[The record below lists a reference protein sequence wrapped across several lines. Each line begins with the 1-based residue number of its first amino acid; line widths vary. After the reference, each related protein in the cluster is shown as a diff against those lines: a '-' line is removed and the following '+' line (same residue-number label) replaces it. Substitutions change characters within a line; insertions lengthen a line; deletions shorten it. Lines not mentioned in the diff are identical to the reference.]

1 MRRPPGA
8 AVFLVSVAFAL
19 FSESAQTANVAA
31 DPFDDPQLPA
41 SDPISDDNLLLVE
54 VALDQ
59 LSLTDAMTA
68 YDAPGGLLIPV
79 GELAR
84 LLDVD
89 ITVQMG
95 ERRIVGTI
103 GEARRPVLVD
113 KDNAIVRV
121 AGSTQLLLAGDMV
134 VGANDIYVRS
144 YLLEKFLPVK
154 VRFDSAGLRL
164 VLTALEPLPI
174 QSRLDRLKR
183 LRGLSPGGG
192 GGADEVYRIRSTPK
206 LFTLPSFDVSL
217 DAGGQSE
224 TPHTPYRYDVRA
236 GGDLLFSNFQGY
248 LGSDEKGRPVNARAL
263 LERRDAS
270 GHALGPLGFTR
281 VSAGDI
287 YTPALPLGP
296 RSQAGRG
303 LSFSTA
309 PLTQQSVFGRI
320 DLRGELPLGYDV
332 ELYVNDVLR
341 SGQSTPVQG
350 RYEFRDVPLI
360 RGINIIRIVA
370 YGPRGERSEE
380 VKVVNVGGGQL
391 EKGQFVVD
399 FGAAQQ
405 QRSLI
410 EFNSRDSSVITSPG
424 VGDLRLAMNILYGL
438 SETVTLAG
446 GLGSYSPTGLGQRRV
461 ATGGIR
467 TSIRGIATQLDVA
480 RDDRNGTAYA
490 VGLASE
496 YKGVSGV
503 LRHSEYRGA
512 FVDETTPRG
521 GDGRALER
529 SSEVDLDWQ
538 LRPAKLVVPM
548 SVRASRDEY
557 ANGDLSWNGL
567 FRASSA
573 IGGVYLSSGL
583 DFERYDPVLGPT
595 SNRMSGS
602 LSASSFALFKWQLRS
617 SLDYQIL
624 PRSRVRAA
632 SVTADRNLSDSTALR
647 FGLGHSFIGDK
658 ETTVQA
664 SAIRRLGF
672 ADLALDAEY
681 SVPKNDWRIGLQL
694 AFSLVRSPLG
704 GSYTFQRPGAAAG
717 GNMALQAFLDENGNG
732 RFDKTEEPLPGVAM
746 AGAAG
751 EEIQTD
757 EKGRALVT
765 GLGYGSVAQV
775 RTNLDNVALDNVAG
789 PPPVIE
795 FTPRAGTVAVVS
807 YPIQAKGEVMVSIFV
822 RRGEKKVGL
831 SAVMLRVIGDNGD
844 EREALTEYD
853 GSVLFDSLRPGG
865 YRLELVEQQAQ
876 RLKMRLEA
884 PVRFTIG
891 ASGGA
896 APDVQ
901 GVVVFQ

>member
-1 MRRPPGA
+1 M
-8 AVFLVSVAFAL
+8 FLLLVALAS
-19 FSESAQTANVAA
+19 FSAKAQTNSRGA
-31 DPFDDPQLPA
+31 DPFDDPLQPA
-41 SDPISDDNLLLVE
+41 ADPINDDNLLLVE

-59 LSLTDAMTA
+59 LTLTDAMTA
-68 YDAPGGLLIPV
+68 YDAPGGLLIPI

-89 ITVQMG
+89 VTVQMG

-103 GEARRPVLVD
+103 GEARSAVLVD
-113 KDNAIVRV
+113 KDNGIVRV
-121 AGSTQLLLAGDMV
+121 AATTQLLLAGDMV
-134 VGANDIYVRS
+134 IGADDIYVRS

-154 VRFDSAGLRL
+154 VRFEQTGLRL
-164 VLTALEPLPI
+164 ALTALEPLPI
-174 QSRLDRLKR
+174 QSRLDRLKK

-192 GGADEVYRIRSTPK
+192 GSEEVYRVKSPAR

-217 DAGGQSE
+217 DAGAQQQ
-224 TPHTPYRYDVRA
+224 TPHTPYRYDIRA

-248 LGSDEKGRPVNARAL
+248 LGSDEMGKPVNARAL
-263 LERRDAS
+263 LERRDAT
-270 GHALGPLGFTR
+270 GHALGPLGLTR

-309 PLTQQSVFGRI
+309 PLSQQSVFGRI

-405 QRSLI
+405 QRPLI
-410 EFNSRDSSVITSPG
+410 DLDSKDSGVITAPG
-424 VGDLRLAMNILYGL
+424 VGDLRLAMNMLYGL
-438 SETVTLAG
+438 SETVTLSG
-446 GLGSYSPTGLGQRRV
+446 GLGTYSPTGLGQRQV
-461 ATGGIR
+461 ATAGIR
-467 TSIRGIATQLDVA
+467 TSIRGVATQIDAA
-480 RDDRNGTAYA
+480 RDDQKGTALA

-496 YKGVSGV
+496 YKGISGV

-521 GDGRALER
+521 GDGRALAR

-538 LRPAKLVVPM
+538 LRPGGKLVIPM
-548 SVRASRDEY
+548 SVRMARDQY

-573 IGGVYLSSGL
+573 VGGIYLSSGL
-583 DFERYDPVLGPT
+583 DFERYDPVLGAT
-595 SNRMSGS
+595 SNRLSGS
-602 LSASSFALFKWQLRS
+602 LSASSFALFQWQLRS
-617 SLDYQIL
+617 SLDYEVL
-624 PRSRVRAA
+624 PSAKLRGVSL
-632 SVTADRNLSDSTALR
+632 TADRNLSDTTALR

-681 SVPKNDWRIGLQL
+681 SVPRHDWRIGLQL
-694 AFSLVRSPLG
+694 AFSLVRNPLG
-704 GSYTFQRPGAAAG
+704 GGYTFQRPGAAAG

-732 RFDKTEEPLPGVAM
+732 HFDRTEEPLPGVVM

-751 EEIQTD
+751 EEILTD
-757 EKGRALVT
+757 AKGRALVT

-775 RTNLDNVALDNVAG
+775 RTNLDNVALDNVAD

-795 FTPRAGTVAVVS
+795 FTPRAGTVAMVS
-807 YPIQAKGEVMVSIFV
+807 YPIQAKGEVMVTIFV
-822 RRGEKKVGL
+822 RRGEKRTGL
-831 SAVMLRVIGDNGD
+831 AAVMLRVIGDNGE
-844 EREALTEYD
+844 EREELTEYD
-853 GSVLFDSLRPGG
+853 GSVLFDSLRPGA

-901 GVVVFQ
+901 AVVAFQ